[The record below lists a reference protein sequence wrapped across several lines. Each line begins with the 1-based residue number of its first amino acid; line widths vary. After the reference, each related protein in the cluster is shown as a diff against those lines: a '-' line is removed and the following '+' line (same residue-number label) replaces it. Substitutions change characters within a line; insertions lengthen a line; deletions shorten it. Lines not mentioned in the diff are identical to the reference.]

1 MDIVNL
7 LFLGK
12 KMKRIIGWLRQ
23 KGTQEVM
30 GLFLVMLGFVWLGS
44 NVNWWRTSQ
53 AYATY
58 DANIDVADCNHIAG
72 WAAGTQGDSPV
83 KICFDLRK
91 DGKPVF
97 GEGANSI
104 KCIDANQS
112 SQDVK
117 DAGFGTGSNR
127 YDFAFSGLSDG
138 SYTILVHYLPKV
150 DGFNREDGSESRTFT
165 CPAAGSSIPTPP
177 CIADCG
183 DASIHCAGESW
194 PNGCGGTCWG
204 TKNCQVSISPVN
216 TCTPNCG
223 DTASRC
229 RGTYWTD
236 GCGGGCS
243 GTKDCS
249 VVNTCTPNCGNIA
262 DHCSTETWSNG
273 CGGVCSGG
281 TRNCSANPSNTT
293 TTNTSTPV
301 NTCTTATWKGG
312 SVSSTSVKQG
322 ETLTIKCDYGITNA
336 DNISAY
342 LGDTKCTWAGV
353 SGGNSA
359 GWSGTAAVF
368 NCTPAAK
375 GVFQP
380 RCEITAGGNLNIC
393 AASSNYVDKVDVVET
408 TQTTPTIDGPTDNIT
423 VDPRIVQATCGN
435 VQGYAKAGTRIK
447 FYLDGNSTYLGTTIA
462 NDSHIFSFDFP
473 KYPLKHHIY
482 AWEDCSTEGSTE
494 LCHKQIYNKTI
505 NADMFN
511 CGDISQAEN
520 PKIKITGVAIR
531 KAGYFGDSA
540 RSLSCGGMYNMYV
553 VDYQVSED
561 VKADWDANKIYQMSL
576 MADYDDTRY
585 WSDGTFRQLKT
596 NDHGA
601 SLGKTF
607 GEFLVDYCSNQTSYD
622 PATYKPKFY
631 VAANYDIYRN
641 TTDEVPGVVSALY
654 DTKNVPQLDT
664 SDFSLQTASA
674 GSTTMVFYA
683 WGEYH
688 FKFYRSYLEDHSDKT
703 EFSPP
708 YSAVGNHWVFAD
720 SDYDKTKSIVYYQV
734 AKEDDSKA
742 SNWLKVNVSQ
752 NNGYN
757 PGGSGIGGEI
767 LDTGKIIAELSTVQ
781 GTNFTSDTQVNN
793 IGEMTDLVNALVS
806 AGVIQTDSSYTDAQK
821 AEVIAQVAQ
830 ALLAQG
836 GGTVAEIVNRIASSL
851 GIGGEIAGIGGTG
864 IGGGFILRAS
874 AEGDDSSTPAASNA
888 TETPDTKDYSDK
900 LSGIFKTFNI
910 FEEGITLVDLFK
922 KILNIAMTLAGLVAL
937 AFIIYGGYLY
947 IMSGGSQED
956 NKKAMQAITQAA
968 IGLVLVLAAWLI
980 ITTVINIFKK

>member
-1 MDIVNL
+1 
-7 LFLGK
+7 
-12 KMKRIIGWLRQ
+12 MKRIVGWLRQ

-53 AYATY
+53 AAGPTTIHVEMTCSRIWGKVNP
-58 DANIDVADCNHIAG
+58 DAKYTV
-72 WAAGTQGDSPV
+72 
-83 KICFDLRK
+83 DLW
-91 DGKPVF
+91 
-97 GEGANSI
+97 
-104 KCIDANQS
+104 
-112 SQDVK
+112 
-117 DAGFGTGSNR
+117 GSD
-127 YDFAFSGLSDG
+127 YKKSTPL
-138 SYTILVHYLPKV
+138 
-150 DGFNREDGSESRTFT
+150 
-165 CPAAGSSIPTPP
+165 SIPTINTNDRGEFDITYNFPAGDFLFSGSSCNGAICRNDSTWPMISCSGSTTPVETPPSSPP
-177 CIADCG
+177 CVPNCN
-183 DASIHCAGESW
+183 CAGSTYTGQTCMD
-194 PNGCGGTCWG
+194 GCGGYCNGTVPVPSTPIRTCWPDCSCAANTPVG
-204 TKNCQVSISPVN
+204 QTCSNGCDGVCQGYQQTTTQ
-216 TCTPNCG
+216 TCTPNCSCA
-223 DTASRC
+223 ASTPT
-229 RGTYWTD
+229 GQ
-236 GCGGGCS
+236 
-243 GTKDCS
+243 
-249 VVNTCTPNCGNIA
+249 TC
-262 DHCSTETWSNG
+262 SNG
-273 CGGVCSGG
+273 CGGVCQGYYQQA
-281 TRNCSANPSNTT
+281 T
-293 TTNTSTPV
+293 TPV

-393 AASSNYVDKVDVVET
+393 AASSNYVDKVDVAET

-631 VAANYDIYRN
+631 VAANYDIYKN
-641 TTDEVPGVVSALY
+641 MTDEIPNVISALY
-654 DTKNVPQLDT
+654 DTKNVPTPDT

-767 LDTGKIIAELSTVQ
+767 LDTGKIIAEVSTVQ